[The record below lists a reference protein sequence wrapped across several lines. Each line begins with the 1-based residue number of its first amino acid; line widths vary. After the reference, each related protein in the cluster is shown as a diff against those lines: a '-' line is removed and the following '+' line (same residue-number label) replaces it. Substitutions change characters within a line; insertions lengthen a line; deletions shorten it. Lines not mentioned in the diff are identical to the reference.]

1 MGYVPQISLAAQATY
16 QSDVTA
22 FPDTFNDL
30 LAIAGVDMEGLSKD
44 QYKVQLNISQT
55 IWDGGY
61 SKAQREAVKAQQE
74 VSKLTLD
81 KDMEALNEQLHAV
94 DEFAKAQGVEISN
107 IFSDFGSGVRF
118 SNREEFCNLMDE
130 CAAGKIKTIYVA
142 DEKCIATIDPQFIIA
157 FLRVQFQVDVVSMNA
172 EVIVPLYEVRYEGDI
187 AKRGRYD

>member
-1 MGYVPQISLAAQATY
+1 MNSMYTAAQFAKLVNVNLKTL
-16 QSDVTA
+16 QRWDR
-22 FPDTFNDL
+22 
-30 LAIAGVDMEGLSKD
+30 AGKLKAYRTPTNRRYYTHQ
-44 QYKVQLNISQT
+44 QY
-55 IWDGGY
+55 
-61 SKAQREAVKAQQE
+61 
-74 VSKLTLD
+74 LD
-81 KDMEALNEQLHAV
+81 YIGDKPVADSRACVIYARVFHKDMEALNEQLHAV

-157 FLRVQFQVDVVSMNA
+157 FLRVQFQVDVVSINA
-172 EVIVPLYEVRYEGDI
+172 EVIAPLYEVRYEGDI